1 MRTDLPMSGCPRS
14 GPSMVKDGLM
24 STSAA
29 QADAFYNEALDS
41 QTVWAIRDS
50 SGFPAPE
57 GV

>member
-1 MRTDLPMSGCPRS
+1 
-14 GPSMVKDGLM
+14 M